1 GRLHRHRRSIRTNG
15 RRSHRCLRWPD
26 HAAREAC
33 LRPHVPNAILRPHPQ
48 RGACEND
55 GGRQHLRARP
65 RQLHPRRRSCRS
77 LRACT
82 AASDGPQLVAAR
94 RRRARLRQT
103 RAVQTIPHRLRA
115 DAAHAFTQGHLMA
128 HHVFITGGGTGIG
141 LATARALA
149 PTGARFTLVGRDGAR
164 AQSAA
169 EEFENGH
176 GLSCD
181 VANEDSVAA
190 AFTAARDRYGPID
203 ILINNAGITPSAP
216 LDRMDLSMWNQCLA
230 INLTGAFLC
239 SRAAITDMYAN
250 KWGRIVN
257 VASIAGLQGAAYIS
271 AYCASKHGMI
281 GMTRALAKEAAKKGV
296 TV

>member
-1 GRLHRHRRSIRTNG
+1 M
-15 RRSHRCLRWPD
+15 P
-26 HAAREAC
+26 
-33 LRPHVPNAILRPHPQ
+33 
-48 RGACEND
+48 
-55 GGRQHLRARP
+55 
-65 RQLHPRRRSCRS
+65 
-77 LRACT
+77 
-82 AASDGPQLVAAR
+82 
-94 RRRARLRQT
+94 
-103 RAVQTIPHRLRA
+103 
-115 DAAHAFTQGHLMA
+115 

-164 AQSAA
+164 VEGAA
-169 EEFENGH
+169 EEFENAQGV
-176 GLSCD
+176 SCD
-181 VANEDSVAA
+181 VADEASVAA

-216 LDRMDLSMWNQCLA
+216 LDRMDLSMWNETLA

-257 VASIAGLQGAAYIS
+257 VASIAGLQGAAYIT

-281 GMTRALAKEAAKKGV
+281 GLTRALAKEAAKKGV
-296 TV
+296 TVNAICPGYVETDIVTRAAENIASKTKLSEEEAKASLYAKNPQGRLIKPEEVANAIAWLCSDGAAATNGAAIPMSGGEI